1 MSTNQRIKPKIPLRT
16 FATVNNLLTY
26 KQKENLQHVIFAL
39 TRQDYT
45 TTDQEQRTMTQ
56 CKIEFTYQSQKPPNF
71 KVVLEW

>member
-16 FATVNNLLTY
+16 FAKVNNLLTC

-45 TTDQEQRTMTQ
+45 TTDQEQRTM
-56 CKIEFTYQSQKPPNF
+56 KI
-71 KVVLEW
+71 V